1 MSRVPERPESP
12 TRNTHANK
20 LKVKTVR
27 MSEDLEER
35 VRRYMEATGAT
46 EGAAI
51 RELIE
56 RGLMTEG
63 MSLYATPLARF
74 VGDVMQSELEAFRT
88 ELSSRNEDLE
98 ERLAKVCS
106 RGTKASLA
114 SAVMQVDCMMGLFP
128 SMREMRAEE
137 IYEAY
142 CKQAGQLQRGIPFA
156 RMKKELSDEA

>member
-1 MSRVPERPESP
+1 MTGIPGRLDSP
-12 TRNTHANK
+12 ADAQRAPK
-20 LKVKTVR
+20 LRVKTVR
-27 MSEDLEER
+27 MSRDLEER
-35 VRRYMEATGAT
+35 VRRYTEATGAT

-74 VGDVMQSELEAFRT
+74 VGELMQTELEAFRT
-88 ELSSRNEDLE
+88 ELAARNDNLE

-128 SMREMRAEE
+128 SMREMTAEE

-142 CKQAGQLQRGIPFA
+142 CQQAGQLQRGVPFA
-156 RMKKELSDEA
+156 RMKKELSDET

>member
-1 MSRVPERPESP
+1 MTGIPDRLDSP
-12 TRNTHANK
+12 IGARHAPK

-27 MSEDLEER
+27 MSRDLEER
-35 VRRYMEATGAT
+35 IRRYMEATGAT

-56 RGLMTEG
+56 RGLMSEG

-88 ELSSRNEDLE
+88 ELSSRNENLE
-98 ERLAKVCS
+98 ERLAKVCA

-128 SMREMRAEE
+128 SMREMHAEE

-142 CKQAGQLQRGIPFA
+142 CRQAGQLQRGIPFA
-156 RMKKELSDEA
+156 RMKKELSDET